1 MQAGLCIHNLPG
13 MGLDINRQQSRK
25 ASALLD
31 LMRQDLLAPILSIEG
46 HAELLK
52 EQIEDPDCLADL
64 KKVETAASQTR
75 TLVDE
80 MLAAETRQRGD
91 EERDSER
98 SKFKHDLRNSVG
110 AISGYSEIILEE
122 LEDADNLSDDVG
134 TYLNHQLTDSGK
146 LLQMLDTLFQ
156 TERDFGEGTGSGLDV
171 DISSVFDSFDRSDNE
186 AAVAIS
192 GKILVVD
199 DNDSNRNLLAHQL
212 SRQGHAIDTASSGSI
227 ALEMI
232 RKSAPDLILL
242 DLFMPDMNGFDVLR
256 EMNKDEALRAVP
268 VIIITGLSDKS
279 AAVKCIEAGAF
290 DLLIKP
296 VNPSL
301 LQARVSA
308 CLERKAWHDKEQAYQ
323 QELEKSY
330 TFIRKVFGRYL
341 SDEVVQQI
349 LESDDG
355 MQMGGGKQTV
365 TIMMTDIRGFSML
378 SQELDPQDCVK
389 LLNNYFGVMTPLI
402 QKYDGV
408 IDEFLGDA
416 ILAIFGAPVVTGDHA
431 QQAVACAIEM
441 QQAMA
446 EVNQNAQQWGLPP
459 IEMGIAVNTGEVV
472 VGNIGSETRSKY
484 GVVGHHVNLTAR
496 IESFTVGGQVM
507 ASEYT
512 IAGLEPEVTIARSLE
527 VEAKGI
533 KEPVTIHEVT
543 GIGAPYNLMLEDDEP
558 VLQALKQDLPV
569 TFNLLSGKA
578 IADERVTGVLTAAAE
593 GAANLSTSAEIE
605 LLTNLRMTIHGY
617 PGSEDD
623 QVFSKVTEILDK
635 QNGQHQY
642 IIKLT
647 STPIGAR
654 TYIRTLVVQQ

>member
-1 MQAGLCIHNLPG
+1 
-13 MGLDINRQQSRK
+13 MGIEINQQQSRK
-25 ASALLD
+25 ASARLD
-31 LMRQDLLAPILSIEG
+31 LLRQELLAPILSIEG
-46 HAELLK
+46 HVELLK
-52 EQIEDPDCLADL
+52 EQIEDQDCLADL
-64 KKVETAASQTR
+64 VKIESAATLTR

-80 MLAAETRQRGD
+80 MLVAETQERED
-91 EERDSER
+91 AERDSQR
-98 SKFKHDLRNSVG
+98 STYKHDLRNSVG

-122 LEDADNLSDDVG
+122 LEDADELTADTRTYLDHQLSD
-134 TYLNHQLTDSGK
+134 SFK

-156 TERDFGEGTGSGLDV
+156 SEREFGEDSESGLNV
-171 DISSVFDSFDRSDNE
+171 DISSVFDSFDRSDQE
-186 AAVAIS
+186 TAELIS
-192 GKILVVD
+192 GNILVVD

-212 SRQGHAIDTASSGSI
+212 RRQGHEITTAPSGRQ

-232 RKSAPDLILL
+232 RQSKPDLILL
-242 DLFMPDMNGFDVLR
+242 DLFMPDMNGFDVLK
-256 EMNKDEALRAVP
+256 EMHTDENLRSVP
-268 VIIITGLSDKS
+268 VIIITGLSDKE

-290 DLLIKP
+290 DLLLKP

-301 LQARVSA
+301 LGARVIA

-355 MQMGGGKQTV
+355 MQMGGGKQIV
-365 TIMMTDIRGFSML
+365 TIMMTDLRGFSML
-378 SQELDPQDCVK
+378 SQQLDPQDCVK

-416 ILAIFGAPVVTGDHA
+416 ILAIFGAPVVSDDHA

-441 QQAMA
+441 QQAMT
-446 EVNQNAQQWGLPP
+446 EVNRNNQEWGLPA

-484 GVVGHHVNLTAR
+484 GVVGHQVNLTAR
-496 IESFTVGGQVM
+496 IESFTVGGQIM
-507 ASEYT
+507 TSEYT
-512 IAGLEPEVTIARSLE
+512 VNAIESDVTIAQSLE

-533 KEPVTIHEVT
+533 REPVKIHEIT
-543 GIGAPYNLMLEDDEP
+543 GIGAPYNLSLADVDHSIQPLQREIP
-558 VLQALKQDLPV
+558 VS
-569 TFNLLSGKA
+569 FRRLSGKA
-578 IADERVTGVLTAAAE
+578 IADESVDGSLIAAAE
-593 GAANLSTSAEIE
+593 GVAQLATTAELEILS
-605 LLTNLRMTIHGY
+605 NLRMNIPGY

-623 QVFSKVTEILDK
+623 QIFSKVTDIADRKNER
-635 QNGQHQY
+635 NQY

-647 STPIGAR
+647 SAPLEAR
-654 TYIRTLVVQQ
+654 KYILSLIAQP

>member
-1 MQAGLCIHNLPG
+1 MNAE
-13 MGLDINRQQSRK
+13 RQQSRRD
-25 ASALLD
+25 SARLD
-31 LMRQDLLAPILSIEG
+31 LLRQELISPILSIEG
-46 HAELLK
+46 HAELLR
-52 EQIEDPDCLADL
+52 EQIRDEDCLADL
-64 KKVETAASQTR
+64 VRIVSAAELTR
-75 TLVDE
+75 KLIDE
-80 MLAAETRQRGD
+80 MLAAETQDLD
-91 EERDSER
+91 EEARGSER
-98 SKFKHDLRNSVG
+98 SRFKHDLRNSVG

-122 LEDADNLSDDVG
+122 LEDADDLNEDARA
-134 TYLNHQLTDSGK
+134 YLDNQLADSTK

-156 TERDFGEGTGSGLDV
+156 AEREFGENSASELGV
-171 DISSVFDSFDRSDNE
+171 DIHSVFDSFERSDNE
-186 AAVAIS
+186 TTETIS
-192 GKILVVD
+192 GRILVVD

-212 SRQGHAIDTASSGSI
+212 RRQGHDISTSPSGHQ

-232 RKSAPDLILL
+232 RDSAPDLILL

-256 EMNKDEALRAVP
+256 EMQKDEGLRAVP
-268 VIIITGLSDKS
+268 VIIITGLSDTE

-296 VNPSL
+296 VSPAL
-301 LQARVSA
+301 LDARVSF

-349 LESDDG
+349 LESDEG
-355 MQMGGGKQTV
+355 MQMGGGKQQV

-378 SQELDPQDCVK
+378 SQELDPQDCVRM
-389 LLNNYFGVMTPLI
+389 LNNYLGVMTPLI

-416 ILAIFGAPVVTGDHA
+416 ILAIFGAPVKTDDHA
-431 QQAVACAIEM
+431 QQAVACALEM

-446 EVNQNAQQWGLPP
+446 EVNHNNKEWGLPT

-512 IAGLEPEVTIARSLE
+512 VESLDSEVNIASSLK

-533 KEPVTIHEVT
+533 KEPVRIHDII
-543 GIGAPYNLMLEDDEP
+543 GIGAPYDLVLVADEQQLQVLNNELP
-558 VLQALKQDLPV
+558 VL
-569 TFNLLSGKA
+569 FNRLTGKA
-578 IADERVTGVLTAAAE
+578 IADELVDGALTAAAE
-593 GAANLSTSAEIE
+593 GIAHLATTAELA
-605 LLTNLRMTIHGY
+605 LLTNLRMKIPGY

-623 QVFSKVTEILDK
+623 QIFSKVTGILDE
-635 QNGQHQY
+635 QSGMNQY
-642 IIKLT
+642 IITLT
-647 STPIGAR
+647 STPFTAR
-654 TYIRTLVVQQ
+654 EYIRSQTSNKQR

>member
-1 MQAGLCIHNLPG
+1 VDLE
-13 MGLDINRQQSRK
+13 INSQQSRK
-25 ASALLD
+25 ASARLD
-31 LMRQDLLAPILSIEG
+31 LIRQELLAPILSIEG

-64 KKVETAASQTR
+64 NKIEIAATQTR
-75 TLVDE
+75 LLVDQ
-80 MLAAETRQRGD
+80 MLAAESRQCEGA
-91 EERDSER
+91 ERDSQR
-98 SKFKHDLRNSVG
+98 SRYRHDLRNSVG

-122 LEDADNLSDDVG
+122 LEDANRLGEDTR
-134 TYLNHQLTDSGK
+134 TYLDHQLADSQK
-146 LLQMLDTLFQ
+146 LLEMLDTLFQ
-156 TERDFGEGTGSGLDV
+156 SERELGEDLESGLNA
-171 DISSVFDSFDRSDNE
+171 DISSVFDSFDRSDKE
-186 AAVAIS
+186 TTDVIR

-212 SRQGHAIDTASSGSI
+212 RRQGHEISTAPSGVK

-232 RKSAPDLILL
+232 RESRPDLILL
-242 DLFMPDMNGFDVLR
+242 DLFMPDMNGFDVLK
-256 EMNKDEALRAVP
+256 EMHSDETLRAVP

-279 AAVKCIEAGAF
+279 AAVKSIEAGAF

-301 LQARVSA
+301 LGARVVA

-341 SDEVVQQI
+341 SDEVVKQI
-349 LESDDG
+349 LESDEG
-355 MQMGGGKQTV
+355 MQMGGGKQEV

-389 LLNNYFGVMTPLI
+389 MLNNYFGIMTPLI
-402 QKYDGV
+402 QKYSGV

-416 ILAIFGAPVVTGDHA
+416 ILAIFGAPVVTENHA
-431 QQAVACAIEM
+431 QQAVACALEM
-441 QQAMA
+441 QLAMT
-446 EVNQNAQQWGLPP
+446 EVNHNNQQWGLPN

-496 IESFTVGGQVM
+496 VESFTVGGQVM
-507 ASEYT
+507 VSEYT
-512 IAGLEPEVTIARSLE
+512 LNALEPKVTIAQSLE

-533 KEPVTIHEVT
+533 KVPVKIHQIT
-543 GIGAPYNLMLEDDEP
+543 GIGAPYDIQLDIEEQALE
-558 VLQALKQDLPV
+558 VLQHDIPV
-569 TFNLLSGKA
+569 SFQRLSDKA
-578 IADERVTGVLTAAAE
+578 VADERVAGALTAAAN
-593 GAANLSTSAEIE
+593 GTAQLKTTAKLDVMA
-605 LLTNLRMTIHGY
+605 NLRMNIPGY

-623 QVFSKVTEILDK
+623 QIFSKVTAIVNK
-635 QNGQHQY
+635 QNGQNEY
-642 IIKLT
+642 IIRLT
-647 STPIGAR
+647 SAPLEARKYIGS
-654 TYIRTLVVQQ
+654 LVVQS

>member
-1 MQAGLCIHNLPG
+1 MNAAQ
-13 MGLDINRQQSRK
+13 QQSRRD
-25 ASALLD
+25 SARLD
-31 LMRQDLLAPILSIEG
+31 LLRQELISPILSIEG
-46 HAELLK
+46 HAELLR
-52 EQIEDPDCLADL
+52 EQINDEDCLADL
-64 KKVETAASQTR
+64 KRIVSAAELTR
-75 TLVDE
+75 KLIDE
-80 MLAAETRQRGD
+80 MLATETQDLD
-91 EERDSER
+91 EEKRDSER
-98 SKFKHDLRNSVG
+98 SRFKHDLRNSVG

-122 LEDADNLSDDVG
+122 LEDADDLSEDAR
-134 TYLNHQLTDSGK
+134 TYLDNQLADSTK

-156 TERDFGEGTGSGLDV
+156 AEREFGEDSDAELDV
-171 DISSVFDSFDRSDNE
+171 DIHSVFDSFERSDNE
-186 AAVAIS
+186 TTKTIS
-192 GKILVVD
+192 GRILVVD

-212 SRQGHAIDTASSGSI
+212 RRQGHDISTAPSGRQ

-232 RKSAPDLILL
+232 RESAPDLILL

-256 EMNKDEALRAVP
+256 EMHKDEDLRAVP
-268 VIIITGLSDKS
+268 VIIITGLSDKE

-296 VNPSL
+296 VSPAL
-301 LQARVSA
+301 LDARVSF

-349 LESDDG
+349 LESDEG
-355 MQMGGGKQTV
+355 MQMGGGKQQV

-378 SQELDPQDCVK
+378 SQELDPQDCVRM
-389 LLNNYFGVMTPLI
+389 LNNYFGVMTPLI

-416 ILAIFGAPVVTGDHA
+416 ILAVFGAPVKTDDHA
-431 QQAVACAIEM
+431 QQAVACALEM

-446 EVNQNAQQWGLPP
+446 EVNHNNEEWGLPA

-507 ASEYT
+507 VSEYT
-512 IAGLEPEVTIARSLE
+512 IESLEAEVTVAQSLQ

-533 KEPVTIHEVT
+533 KEPVRIHDIV
-543 GIGAPYNLMLEDDEP
+543 GIGAPYDLVLATTEQQLLVLENELP
-558 VLQALKQDLPV
+558 VL
-569 TFNLLSGKA
+569 FNRLTGKA
-578 IADERVTGVLTAAAE
+578 IADELVEGVLTAAAE
-593 GAANLSTSAEIE
+593 GVAHLATTAE
-605 LLTNLRMTIHGY
+605 LAMLANLRMRIPGY
-617 PGSEDD
+617 AGSEDD
-623 QVFSKVTEILDK
+623 QTFSKVTGILEE
-635 QNGQHQY
+635 QNGKNCY
-642 IIKLT
+642 VITLT
-647 STPIGAR
+647 STPFAAR
-654 TYIRTLVVQQ
+654 EYIRSQTTNKQR

>member
-1 MQAGLCIHNLPG
+1 LNQNE
-13 MGLDINRQQSRK
+13 QQSRK
-25 ASALLD
+25 ASARLD
-31 LMRQDLLAPILSIEG
+31 LLRQELLAPILSIEG
-46 HAELLK
+46 HSELLQ
-52 EQIEDPDCLADL
+52 EQIKDQDCLADL
-64 KKVETAASQTR
+64 EKIETAAAQTR
-75 TLVDE
+75 ALIDE
-80 MLAAETRQRGD
+80 MLASETQQR
-91 EERDSER
+91 EKAARDTQR
-98 SKFKHDLRNSVG
+98 SGFKHDLRNSVG

-122 LEDADNLSDDVG
+122 LEDADQLNDDIR

-156 TERDFGEGTGSGLDV
+156 AEREFGEDSGSELNV
-171 DISSVFDSFDRSDNE
+171 EISSVFDSFDQSDKE
-186 AAVAIS
+186 AVETIS
-192 GKILVVD
+192 GNILVVD

-212 SRQGHAIDTASSGSI
+212 RRQGHQISTAASGRQ
-227 ALEMI
+227 ALQMVRETQ
-232 RKSAPDLILL
+232 PDLILL

-256 EMNKDEALRAVP
+256 EMHKDESLRAVP
-268 VIIITGLSDKS
+268 VIIITGLSDKN

-301 LQARVSA
+301 LGARVVA

-349 LESDDG
+349 LESDEG
-355 MQMGGGKQTV
+355 MEMGGGKRTV
-365 TIMMTDIRGFSML
+365 TIMMTDIRGFSVL
-378 SQELDPQDCVK
+378 SQELDPQDCVRI
-389 LLNNYFGVMTPLI
+389 LNNYFGVMTPLI
-402 QKYDGV
+402 QKHNGV

-416 ILAIFGAPVVTGDHA
+416 ILAIFGAPVTSDIHA

-441 QQAMA
+441 QQAMS
-446 EVNQNAQQWGLPP
+446 EVNHNNEQWGLPA

-512 IAGLEPEVTIARSLE
+512 VASLVPEVTIAQSLK

-533 KEPVTIHEVT
+533 KEPVTIHEIT
-543 GIGAPYNLMLEDDEP
+543 GIGAPYSLMLEDDEQTLHP
-558 VLQALKQDLPV
+558 LKQELPV
-569 TFNLLSGKA
+569 SFNLLSGKA

-593 GAANLSTSAEIE
+593 GVAALTTAVEMDV
-605 LLTNLRMTIHGY
+605 LTNLRMTIPGY
-617 PGSEDD
+617 AGSEND
-623 QVFSKVTEILDK
+623 QVFSKVTEIVARE
-635 QNGQHQY
+635 NGQRQY

-647 STPIGAR
+647 SAPLDAR
-654 TYIRTLVVQQ
+654 KYIRSLMVQ

>member
-1 MQAGLCIHNLPG
+1 MS
-13 MGLDINRQQSRK
+13 LDQQQSRQ
-25 ASALLD
+25 ANARLD
-31 LMRQDLLAPILSIEG
+31 LLRQDLLAPILSIEG
-46 HAELLK
+46 HAELLR
-52 EQIEDPDCLADL
+52 EQIKDPDCLDDL
-64 KKVETAASQTR
+64 KKIETAANQTR
-75 TLVDE
+75 HLIDE
-80 MLAAETRQRGD
+80 MLAAETHTRND
-91 EERDSER
+91 DERDSQR
-98 SKFKHDLRNSVG
+98 SGFKHDLRNSVG
-110 AISGYSEIILEE
+110 AISGYSEIILED
-122 LEDADNLSDDVG
+122 LEDVEQLSADAQ
-134 TYLNHQLTDSGK
+134 TYLEHQLADSLT

-156 TERDFGEGTGSGLDV
+156 SEQDFGENSETDLDV
-171 DISSVFDSFDRSDNE
+171 DISSVFDSFDRSDKE
-186 AAVAIS
+186 AGETIS
-192 GKILVVD
+192 GNILVVD

-212 SRQGHAIDTASSGSI
+212 RRQGHQITTAPSGLQ

-232 RKSAPDLILL
+232 RENRPDLILL

-256 EMNKDEALRAVP
+256 EMNKDEDLRAVP
-268 VIIITGLSDKS
+268 VIIITGLNDKS

-296 VNPSL
+296 VNPSML
-301 LQARVSA
+301 GARVTA
-308 CLERKAWHDKEQAYQ
+308 CLQRKSWHDKEQAYQ

-355 MQMGGGKQTV
+355 MEMGGGKRIV
-365 TIMMTDIRGFSML
+365 TIMMTDIRGFSIL

-389 LLNNYFGVMTPLI
+389 MLNNYFGVMTPLI
-402 QKYDGV
+402 QKYNGV

-416 ILAIFGAPVVTGDHA
+416 ILAIFGAPVRTDEHA

-446 EVNQNAQQWGLPP
+446 EVNANNEKWDLPT

-512 IAGLEPEVTIARSLE
+512 IAALDPEVTIAQSLE

-533 KEPVTIHEVT
+533 KEPVKIHEIT
-543 GIGAPYNLMLEDDEP
+543 GIGNPYELTLESDQQDLQPLE
-558 VLQALKQDLPV
+558 QALAVSFK
-569 TFNLLSGKA
+569 LLSGKA
-578 IADERVTGVLTAAAE
+578 VADKLVTGVLTDAAV
-593 GAANLSTSAEIE
+593 GAAILSTSADLE
-605 LLTNLRMTIHGY
+605 LLTNLRMQLSGY
-617 PGSEDD
+617 PGAEND
-623 QVFSKVTEILDK
+623 QVFSKVTDVLEK
-635 QNGQHQY
+635 QNEHHRY
-642 IIKLT
+642 LIKLT
-647 STPIGAR
+647 SAPIATR
-654 TYIRTLVVQQ
+654 AYIRSLLNQ

>member
-1 MQAGLCIHNLPG
+1 
-13 MGLDINRQQSRK
+13 MGLKISRQQSRK
-25 ASALLD
+25 ESARLD
-31 LMRQDLLAPILSIEG
+31 LLRQDLIAPVLSIEG

-52 EQIEDPDCLADL
+52 EQIEDQDCLADL
-64 KKVETAASQTR
+64 EKIGTAAALTR
-75 TLVDE
+75 TLFDE
-80 MLAAETRQRGD
+80 MLSAETEQRD
-91 EERDSER
+91 EDQRDSQR
-98 SKFKHDLRNSVG
+98 SRFRHDLRNSVG
-110 AISGYSEIILEE
+110 AISGYSEIIMDE
-122 LEDADNLSDDVG
+122 LEDAGELSAEAH
-134 TYLNHQLTDSGK
+134 TYLDRQLADSVK
-146 LLQMLDTLFQ
+146 LLQMLDTMFQ
-156 TERDFGEGTGSGLDV
+156 DEREFGEESGSGLDV
-171 DISSVFDSFDRSDNE
+171 DVGSVFDSFDRSDQETGETIHGN
-186 AAVAIS
+186 
-192 GKILVVD
+192 ILVVD

-212 SRQGHAIDTASSGSI
+212 KRQGHTVSTAPSGLE

-232 RKSAPDLILL
+232 RDSRPDLILL

-256 EMNKDEALRAVP
+256 EMHTDEALRAVP
-268 VIIITGLSDKS
+268 VIIITGLNDKN

-301 LQARVSA
+301 LGARVVA

-389 LLNNYFGVMTPLI
+389 MLNNYFGVMTPLI

-416 ILAIFGAPVVTGDHA
+416 ILAIFGAPVASETHA
-431 QQAVACAIEM
+431 QQSLACAIEM
-441 QQAMA
+441 QKAMT
-446 EVNQNAQQWGLPP
+446 EVNHRNRKWGLPA

-507 ASEYT
+507 ASEFT
-512 IAGLEPEVTIARSLE
+512 IDQVESEVSIAQSLE

-533 KEPVTIHEVT
+533 KEPVRIHEIT
-543 GIGAPYNLMLEDDEP
+543 GIGAPYNLQLEDVEQAVSPLQQEMP
-558 VLQALKQDLPV
+558 VS
-569 TFNLLSGKA
+569 FRRLSGKA
-578 IADERVTGVLTAAAE
+578 IADEGVDGFLIAAAE
-593 GAANLSTSAEIE
+593 GVAQLSTMEKLEI
-605 LLTNLRMTIHGY
+605 LTDLRMNIPGY
-617 PGSEDD
+617 PGSEND
-623 QVFSKVTEILDK
+623 QIFSKVTAITDK
-635 QNGQHQY
+635 HNGQNQY

-647 STPIGAR
+647 SAPLEAR
-654 TYIRTLVVQQ
+654 KYIHSMIVQQ

>member
-1 MQAGLCIHNLPG
+1 
-13 MGLDINRQQSRK
+13 MGIEISQTESRR
-25 ASALLD
+25 ASARLD
-31 LMRQDLLAPILSIEG
+31 LLRQELLAPILSIEG

-52 EQIEDPDCLADL
+52 EQIKDQACLADME
-64 KKVETAASQTR
+64 KIDTAASMTR
-75 TLVDE
+75 KLIDE
-80 MLAAETRQRGD
+80 MLAAETQQRED
-91 EERDSER
+91 AERDSQR

-122 LEDADNLSDDVG
+122 LEDAEDITADLRTYLEHQLSDAF
-134 TYLNHQLTDSGK
+134 K

-156 TERDFGEGTGSGLDV
+156 SEREFGEDSESGLNV
-171 DISSVFDSFDRSDNE
+171 DISSVFDSFDRSDQE
-186 AAVAIS
+186 TAEHIS
-192 GKILVVD
+192 GNILVVD

-212 SRQGHAIDTASSGSI
+212 RRQGHQISTAPSGRK

-232 RKSAPDLILL
+232 RESLPDLILL
-242 DLFMPDMNGFDVLR
+242 DLFMPDMNGFDVLK
-256 EMNKDEALRAVP
+256 EMHADEALRSVP

-301 LQARVSA
+301 LGARVIA

-355 MQMGGGKQTV
+355 MQMGGGKQIV

-389 LLNNYFGVMTPLI
+389 MLNNYFGVMTPLI
-402 QKYDGV
+402 QKYAGV

-416 ILAIFGAPVVTGDHA
+416 ILAIFGAPVVTDDHA

-446 EVNQNAQQWGLPP
+446 EVNHNNQQWGLPS

-496 IESFTVGGQVM
+496 IESFTVGGQIM

-512 IAGLEPEVTIARSLE
+512 VNALEPEVTIAQSLE

-533 KEPVTIHEVT
+533 KTPVRIHDII
-543 GIGAPYNLMLEDDEP
+543 GIGAPYDLYLEVDNPDVQPLQRDVP
-558 VLQALKQDLPV
+558 VS
-569 TFNLLSGKA
+569 FRRLSGKA
-578 IADERVTGVLTAAAE
+578 IADESAEGTITAAAE
-593 GAANLSTSAEIE
+593 GVAQLATNTE
-605 LLTNLRMTIHGY
+605 LELMSNLRMNIPGY

-623 QVFSKVTEILDK
+623 QIFSKVTAIAEK
-635 QNGQHQY
+635 RNGQNQY

-647 STPIGAR
+647 SAPVEAR
-654 TYIRTLVVQQ
+654 KFLLSLIVQQ

>member
-1 MQAGLCIHNLPG
+1 
-13 MGLDINRQQSRK
+13 MGIKISQQHSRK
-25 ASALLD
+25 ASARLD
-31 LMRQDLLAPILSIEG
+31 LLRQELIAPILSIEG
-46 HAELLK
+46 HAVLLK
-52 EQIEDPDCLADL
+52 EQIADPDCLADL
-64 KKVETAASQTR
+64 KKIETAASQTR

-80 MLAAETRQRGD
+80 MLVAETQKRED
-91 EERDSER
+91 AERDSQR
-98 SKFKHDLRNSVG
+98 SGFKHDLRNSVG

-122 LEDADNLSDDVG
+122 LEDADELSEDARA
-134 TYLNHQLTDSGK
+134 YLDNQLADSFK
-146 LLQMLDTLFQ
+146 LLKMLDTLFQ
-156 TERDFGEGTGSGLDV
+156 AEREFGEDSGTGLNV
-171 DISSVFDSFDRSDNE
+171 DIKSVFDSFDRSDKE
-186 AAVAIS
+186 TVDVIS
-192 GKILVVD
+192 GNILVVD
-199 DNDSNRNLLAHQL
+199 DNDSSRNLLAHQL
-212 SRQGHAIDTASSGSI
+212 RRQGHTISTASSGRQ

-232 RKSAPDLILL
+232 RKSKPDLILL
-242 DLFMPDMNGFDVLR
+242 DLFMPDMNGFDVLQK
-256 EMNKDEALRAVP
+256 MYTDEALRAVP
-268 VIIITGLSDKS
+268 VIIITGLNDKS

-301 LQARVSA
+301 LGARVVA
-308 CLERKAWHDKEQAYQ
+308 CLERKAWHDKELAYQ

-349 LESDDG
+349 LASDAG
-355 MQMGGGKQTV
+355 MQMGGGKQVV

-389 LLNNYFGVMTPLI
+389 ILNNYFGVMTPLI

-416 ILAIFGAPVVTGDHA
+416 ILAIFGAPVVTENHA

-441 QQAMA
+441 QQAMG
-446 EVNQNAQQWGLPP
+446 EVNYNNQQWGLPS

-496 IESFTVGGQVM
+496 IESFTVGGQIM

-512 IAGLEPEVTIARSLE
+512 VNQLEPEVSIAQSLK

-533 KEPVTIHEVT
+533 KEPVTIHEII
-543 GIGAPYNLMLEDDEP
+543 GIGAPYNLLMEDE
-558 VLQALKQDLPV
+558 DLVVQPLRRDIPV
-569 TFNLLSGKA
+569 TFRCLSGKA
-578 IADERVTGVLTAAAE
+578 IADEHAEGVLTAAAE
-593 GAANLSTSAEIE
+593 GVAQLSAVEDMEI
-605 LLTNLRMTIHGY
+605 LTNLRMNIPGY
-617 PGSEDD
+617 PSSEDD
-623 QVFSKVTEILDK
+623 QVFGKITSISDK
-635 QNGQHQY
+635 KDGQNQY

-647 STPIGAR
+647 SAPLSAR
-654 TYIRTLVVQQ
+654 KYIQSLIVQP

>member
-1 MQAGLCIHNLPG
+1 LNSVQK
-13 MGLDINRQQSRK
+13 QSRLD
-25 ASALLD
+25 SARLD
-31 LMRQDLLAPILSIEG
+31 LLRQELVSPILSIEG
-46 HAELLK
+46 HAELLR
-52 EQIEDPDCLADL
+52 EHIRDEDCLADL
-64 KKVETAASQTR
+64 EKVVSAAALTR
-75 TLVDE
+75 KLIDE
-80 MLAAETRQRGD
+80 MLDAETQDLD
-91 EERDSER
+91 ERKRDTER
-98 SKFKHDLRNSVG
+98 SRFKHDLRNSVG

-122 LEDADNLSDDVG
+122 LEDVDDLSEDAR
-134 TYLNHQLTDSGK
+134 TYLDNQLADATK

-156 TERDFGEGTGSGLDV
+156 AERDFGEDSESDLDV
-171 DISSVFDSFDRSDNE
+171 DIHSVFDSFERSDNE
-186 AAVAIS
+186 ATKTLS
-192 GKILVVD
+192 GRILVVD

-212 SRQGHAIDTASSGSI
+212 GRQGHDISTSPSGRQ

-232 RKSAPDLILL
+232 RESAPDLILL
-242 DLFMPDMNGFDVLR
+242 DLFMPDMNGFDVLS
-256 EMNKDEALRAVP
+256 EMYKDEDLRAVP
-268 VIIITGLSDKS
+268 VIIITGLSDKE

-296 VNPSL
+296 VFPAL
-301 LQARVSA
+301 LQARVMA

-349 LESDDG
+349 LESDEG
-355 MQMGGGKQTV
+355 MQMGGGKQQV

-389 LLNNYFGVMTPLI
+389 MLNNYFGVMTPLI

-416 ILAIFGAPVVTGDHA
+416 ILAIFGAPVKTDDHA

-441 QQAMA
+441 QQAMV
-446 EVNQNAQQWGLPP
+446 EVNHNNLEWGLPT

-512 IAGLEPEVTIARSLE
+512 VAALDSEVTIAQSMK

-533 KEPVTIHEVT
+533 KAPVRIHEII
-543 GIGAPYNLMLEDDEP
+543 GIGAPFNLVLASDEQQP
-558 VLQALKQDLPV
+558 QALMNELPV
-569 TFNLLSGKA
+569 FFNRLTGKA
-578 IADERVTGVLTAAAE
+578 VAGELVDGFLTAAAASTAHLATRVE
-593 GAANLSTSAEIE
+593 LSM
-605 LLTNLRMTIHGY
+605 LTNLRMSIPGY
-617 PGSEDD
+617 PGHEDD
-623 QVFSKVTEILDK
+623 QAFSKVTGILEEHDGRNHYEIT
-635 QNGQHQY
+635 
-642 IIKLT
+642 LT
-647 STPIGAR
+647 STPFAAR
-654 TYIRTLVVQQ
+654 EYIRSQITEEQR

>member
-1 MQAGLCIHNLPG
+1 LNAAQKI
-13 MGLDINRQQSRK
+13 SRRD
-25 ASALLD
+25 SARLD
-31 LMRQDLLAPILSIEG
+31 LLRQELISPVLSIEG
-46 HAELLK
+46 HAELLRD
-52 EQIEDPDCLADL
+52 QIRDEDCLSDL
-64 KKVETAASQTR
+64 NRIVSAASLTR

-80 MLAAETRQRGD
+80 MLAAETQELDD
-91 EERDSER
+91 EKRDSER
-98 SKFKHDLRNSVG
+98 SRFKHDLRNSVG

-122 LEDADNLSDDVG
+122 LDDLDDLSEDAR
-134 TYLNHQLTDSGK
+134 TYLDHQLADSAK

-156 TERDFGEGTGSGLDV
+156 AEREFGEDSESDLDV
-171 DISSVFDSFDRSDNE
+171 DIGSVFDSFERSDNE
-186 AAVAIS
+186 TTEAIS
-192 GKILVVD
+192 GRILVVD

-212 SRQGHAIDTASSGSI
+212 RRQGHDISTSPSGRQ

-256 EMNKDEALRAVP
+256 EMHKDEGLRAVP
-268 VIIITGLSDKS
+268 VIIITGLSDKE

-296 VNPSL
+296 VSPAL
-301 LQARVSA
+301 LEARVLA

-349 LESDDG
+349 LESDEG
-355 MQMGGGKQTV
+355 MQMGGGKQQV

-389 LLNNYFGVMTPLI
+389 VLNNYFGVMTPLI

-416 ILAIFGAPVVTGDHA
+416 ILAIFGAPVKSDDHA
-431 QQAVACAIEM
+431 QQAVACALEM

-446 EVNQNAQQWGLPP
+446 EVNHNNQEWGLPT

-512 IAGLEPEVTIARSLE
+512 VAELDSEVTVAHSMK

-533 KEPVTIHEVT
+533 KEPVRIHDIV
-543 GIGAPYNLMLEDDEP
+543 GIGPPYNLVLTADEQQVQALSTELP
-558 VLQALKQDLPV
+558 VL
-569 TFNLLSGKA
+569 FNLLTGKA
-578 IADERVTGVLTAAAE
+578 IADELLDGVLTAAAE
-593 GAANLSTSAEIE
+593 GIAHLATVAE
-605 LLTNLRMTIHGY
+605 LAMLTNLRMKIPGY

-623 QVFSKVTEILDK
+623 QTFSKITGILEAK
-635 QNGQHQY
+635 NGKNHY
-642 IIKLT
+642 VITLT
-647 STPIGAR
+647 STPFAAR
-654 TYIRTLVVQQ
+654 EYIRSQTIDQEGCE

>member
-1 MQAGLCIHNLPG
+1 
-13 MGLDINRQQSRK
+13 MGLKISHQQSRK
-25 ASALLD
+25 DSARLD
-31 LMRQDLLAPILSIEG
+31 LLRQELLAPILSIEG

-52 EQIEDPDCLADL
+52 EQIEDEDCLADL
-64 KKVETAASQTR
+64 KKIDTAAAQTR
-75 TLVDE
+75 LLIDE
-80 MLAAETRQRGD
+80 MLAAETQQRED
-91 EERDSER
+91 AKRDSQR
-98 SKFKHDLRNSVG
+98 SGFKHDLRNSVG
-110 AISGYSEIILEE
+110 AISGYSEIIVEE
-122 LEDADNLSDDVG
+122 LEDADELGEDAR
-134 TYLNHQLTDSGK
+134 TYLEHQLADSLK

-156 TERDFGEGTGSGLDV
+156 SEREFGEDSESGLNV
-171 DISSVFDSFDRSDNE
+171 DISSVFDSFDRSDKE
-186 AAVAIS
+186 TAEDIS
-192 GKILVVD
+192 GNILVVD
-199 DNDSNRNLLAHQL
+199 DNESNRTLLAHQL
-212 SRQGHAIDTASSGSI
+212 RRQGHEITTAASGSQ
-227 ALEMI
+227 ALKMI
-232 RKSAPDLILL
+232 RESRPDLILL

-256 EMNKDEALRAVP
+256 EMNTDEALRAVP
-268 VIIITGLSDKS
+268 VIIITGLNDKD

-301 LQARVSA
+301 LGARVIA

-355 MQMGGGKQTV
+355 MQMGGGKQVV

-389 LLNNYFGVMTPLI
+389 MLNNYFGVMTPLI

-416 ILAIFGAPVVTGDHA
+416 ILAIFGAPVVSDNHA

-441 QQAMA
+441 QRAMA
-446 EVNQNAQQWGLPP
+446 EVNLNNQQWGLPT

-496 IESFTVGGQVM
+496 IESFTVGGQLM
-507 ASEYT
+507 ASEFT
-512 IAGLEPEVTIARSLE
+512 VNALEPEVTIAQSLE

-533 KEPVTIHEVT
+533 KEPVTIHEIT
-543 GIGAPYNLMLEDDEP
+543 GIGTPYNLYLESGEQAVHALAQPMP
-558 VLQALKQDLPV
+558 VSFKRV
-569 TFNLLSGKA
+569 TGKA
-578 IADERVTGVLTAAAE
+578 IADEREKGVLTAAAE
-593 GAANLSTSAEIE
+593 GAAQLSTGADLE
-605 LLTNLRMTIHGY
+605 LMTNLRMNIPGY

-623 QVFSKVTEILDK
+623 QIFSKVTARLDSK
-635 QNGQHQY
+635 NGQNQY
-642 IIKLT
+642 IITLT
-647 STPIGAR
+647 SAPLEAR
-654 TYIRTLVVQQ
+654 KYIRSLIVQQ

>member
-1 MQAGLCIHNLPG
+1 LNSAQKI
-13 MGLDINRQQSRK
+13 SRRD
-25 ASALLD
+25 SARLD
-31 LMRQDLLAPILSIEG
+31 LLRQELISPVLSIEG
-46 HAELLK
+46 HAELLR
-52 EQIEDPDCLADL
+52 EQIKDEDCLTDL
-64 KKVETAASQTR
+64 NRIVSAAALTR
-75 TLVDE
+75 KLVDE
-80 MLAAETRQRGD
+80 MLAAETQDLD
-91 EERDSER
+91 EKERDSER
-98 SKFKHDLRNSVG
+98 SRFKHDLRNSVG

-122 LEDADNLSDDVG
+122 LEDLDDLSEDAR
-134 TYLNHQLTDSGK
+134 TYLDHQLADSTK

-156 TERDFGEGTGSGLDV
+156 AEREFGEDSESELDV
-171 DISSVFDSFDRSDNE
+171 DIHSVFDSFERSDNE
-186 AAVAIS
+186 TTEAIS
-192 GKILVVD
+192 GRILVVD

-212 SRQGHAIDTASSGSI
+212 RRQGHDISTSPSGRQ

-232 RKSAPDLILL
+232 REAAPDLILL

-256 EMNKDEALRAVP
+256 EMHKDEVLRAVP
-268 VIIITGLSDKS
+268 VIIITGLSDKE

-296 VNPSL
+296 VSPAL
-301 LQARVSA
+301 LDARVSF

-349 LESDDG
+349 LESDEG
-355 MQMGGGKQTV
+355 MQMGGGKQQV

-389 LLNNYFGVMTPLI
+389 MLNNYFGVMTPLI

-416 ILAIFGAPVVTGDHA
+416 ILAIFGAPVKSDEHA
-431 QQAVACAIEM
+431 QQAVACALEM
-441 QQAMA
+441 QQAMV
-446 EVNQNAQQWGLPP
+446 EVNHNNLEWGLPT

-512 IAGLEPEVTIARSLE
+512 VAELDAEVTVAHSMK

-533 KEPVTIHEVT
+533 KEPVRIHDIV
-543 GIGAPYNLMLEDDEP
+543 GIGAPYNLALATDEQQVQSLSNELP
-558 VLQALKQDLPV
+558 VL
-569 TFNLLSGKA
+569 FNLLTGKA
-578 IADERVTGVLTAAAE
+578 IADELIDGVLVAAAE
-593 GAANLSTSAEIE
+593 GIAHLATVAELSM
-605 LLTNLRMTIHGY
+605 LTNLRMKITGY

-623 QVFSKVTEILDK
+623 QTFSKVTGILESK
-635 QNGQHQY
+635 NGKNHY
-642 IIKLT
+642 VITLT
-647 STPIGAR
+647 STPFAAR
-654 TYIRTLVVQQ
+654 EYIRSQTLN

>member
-1 MQAGLCIHNLPG
+1 MSQEQ
-13 MGLDINRQQSRK
+13 QQSRQ
-25 ASALLD
+25 ASARLD
-31 LMRQDLLAPILSIEG
+31 LLRQELLAPILSIEG

-52 EQIEDPDCLADL
+52 EQIEDQDCLADL
-64 KKVETAASQTR
+64 VKIETAASQSR
-75 TLVDE
+75 ALVDE
-80 MLAAETRQRGD
+80 MLAAETLER
-91 EERDSER
+91 EKSERDTQR
-98 SKFKHDLRNSVG
+98 SGFKHDLRNSVG

-122 LEDADNLSDDVG
+122 LEDLDQLGNDARAYLELQLADSQ
-134 TYLNHQLTDSGK
+134 T

-156 TERDFGEGTGSGLDV
+156 AERDFGEDSETGLSV
-171 DISSVFDSFDRSDNE
+171 DIDAVFDSFDRSE
-186 AAVAIS
+186 REQSATIS
-192 GKILVVD
+192 GNILVVD

-212 SRQGHAIDTASSGSI
+212 NRQGHQISTAASGQK

-232 RKSAPDLILL
+232 RETRPDLILL
-242 DLFMPDMNGFDVLR
+242 DLFMPGMNGFDVLR
-256 EMNKDEALRAVP
+256 EMNSDEDLRAVP
-268 VIIITGLSDKS
+268 VIIITGLNDTN

-301 LQARVSA
+301 LGARVTA
-308 CLERKAWHDKEQAYQ
+308 CLERKSWHDKEQAYQ
-323 QELEKSY
+323 QELEKNY

-355 MQMGGGKQTV
+355 MEMGGAKRTV
-365 TIMMTDIRGFSML
+365 TIMMTDIRGFSIL

-389 LLNNYFGVMTPLI
+389 MLNNYFGVMTPLI
-402 QKYDGV
+402 QKHDGV

-416 ILAIFGAPVVTGDHA
+416 ILAIFGAPVKTEYHA

-446 EVNQNAQQWGLPP
+446 EVNYNNKQWGLPS

-512 IAGLEPEVTIARSLE
+512 IAALEPEVVIAQSLE

-533 KEPVTIHEVT
+533 KEPVKIHEIT
-543 GIGAPYNLMLEDDEP
+543 AIGAPYNLTLDNEEQI
-558 VLQALKQDLPV
+558 LQPLVQELPV
-569 TFNLLSGKA
+569 NYKLLSGKA
-578 IADERVTGVLTAAAE
+578 IADEHMTGVLTAAAE
-593 GAANLSTSAEIE
+593 GVASLSTAAELE
-605 LLTNLRMTIHGY
+605 LLTNLRMILNGY
-617 PGSEDD
+617 AGAEND
-623 QVFSKVTEILDK
+623 QVFSKVTEIIAPQDGK
-635 QNGQHQY
+635 NQY
-642 IIKLT
+642 IIKFT
-647 STPIGAR
+647 SAPIGAR
-654 TYIRTLVVQQ
+654 EYIRSLLGPVKADPKEEAKT

>member
-1 MQAGLCIHNLPG
+1 LNSAQKT
-13 MGLDINRQQSRK
+13 SRRD
-25 ASALLD
+25 SARLD
-31 LMRQDLLAPILSIEG
+31 LLRQELISPVLSIEG
-46 HAELLK
+46 HAELLR
-52 EQIEDPDCLADL
+52 EQIQDEDCLSDL
-64 KKVETAASQTR
+64 NKIVSAAAQTR
-75 TLVDE
+75 NLVDE
-80 MLAAETRQRGD
+80 MLAAETQD
-91 EERDSER
+91 LNEQDRDSER
-98 SKFKHDLRNSVG
+98 SRFKHDLRNSVG

-122 LEDADNLSDDVG
+122 LEDMDDLSEDAR
-134 TYLNHQLTDSGK
+134 TYLDHQLADSTK

-156 TERDFGEGTGSGLDV
+156 AEREFGEDSESELDV
-171 DISSVFDSFDRSDNE
+171 DIGSVFDSFERSDNE
-186 AAVAIS
+186 TTEAIS
-192 GKILVVD
+192 GRILVVD

-212 SRQGHAIDTASSGSI
+212 RRQGHDISTSPSGRQ

-232 RKSAPDLILL
+232 RESAPDLILL

-256 EMNKDEALRAVP
+256 EMHKDEDLRAVP
-268 VIIITGLSDKS
+268 VIIITGLSDKE

-296 VNPSL
+296 VSPAL
-301 LQARVSA
+301 LKARVLA

-349 LESDDG
+349 LESDEG
-355 MQMGGGKQTV
+355 MQMGGGKQQV

-389 LLNNYFGVMTPLI
+389 MLNNYFGVMTPLI

-416 ILAIFGAPVVTGDHA
+416 ILAIFGAPVKSDDHA
-431 QQAVACAIEM
+431 QQAVACALEM
-441 QQAMA
+441 QQAMT
-446 EVNQNAQQWGLPP
+446 EVNHNNQQWGLPT

-512 IAGLEPEVTIARSLE
+512 VAELDSEVTVAHSMK

-533 KEPVTIHEVT
+533 KEPVRIHDIV
-543 GIGAPYNLMLEDDEP
+543 GIGAPYNLALAVDEQQVQELSNQLP
-558 VLQALKQDLPV
+558 VL
-569 TFNLLSGKA
+569 FNLLTGKA
-578 IADERVTGVLTAAAE
+578 IADELVDGVLIAAAE
-593 GAANLSTSAEIE
+593 GIAHLATVAE
-605 LLTNLRMTIHGY
+605 LAMLTNLRMKIPGY

-623 QVFSKVTEILDK
+623 QTFSKVTGILEAK
-635 QNGQHQY
+635 NGKNHY
-642 IIKLT
+642 VITLT
-647 STPIGAR
+647 STPFAVR
-654 TYIRTLVVQQ
+654 EYIRSQTLI

>member
-1 MQAGLCIHNLPG
+1 LKSSQQHN
-13 MGLDINRQQSRK
+13 RRV
-25 ASALLD
+25 SARLD
-31 LMRQDLLAPILSIEG
+31 LLHQELLAPILSIEG

-52 EQIEDPDCLADL
+52 EQINDQDCLADL
-64 KKVETAASQTR
+64 KKIEIAATQTR
-75 TLVDE
+75 KLVDE
-80 MLAAETRQRGD
+80 MLASEAEQRED
-91 EERDSER
+91 AERDSQR
-98 SKFKHDLRNSVG
+98 SGFKHDLRNSVG

-122 LEDADNLSDDVG
+122 LEDIDELSEDVR
-134 TYLNHQLTDSGK
+134 TYLDHQLADSGK

-156 TERDFGEGTGSGLDV
+156 AEREFGEASESKLNV
-171 DISSVFDSFDRSDNE
+171 DISSVFDSFDRLDDETADSIRGN
-186 AAVAIS
+186 
-192 GKILVVD
+192 ILVVD

-212 SRQGHAIDTASSGSI
+212 RRQGHQISTAPSGRQ
-227 ALEMI
+227 ALEII
-232 RKSAPDLILL
+232 RDIRPDLILL

-256 EMNKDEALRAVP
+256 EMHKDEELRAVP

-301 LQARVSA
+301 LGARVIA

-355 MQMGGGKQTV
+355 MQMGGGKQVV

-389 LLNNYFGVMTPLI
+389 MLNNYFGVMTPLI
-402 QKYDGV
+402 QKHDGV

-416 ILAIFGAPVVTGDHA
+416 ILAIFGAPVVTEDHA

-441 QQAMA
+441 QQAMT
-446 EVNQNAQQWGLPP
+446 EVNHNNQRWGLPT

-512 IAGLEPEVTIARSLE
+512 VASLKPEVTIAQSLE

-533 KEPVTIHEVT
+533 KEPVTIHEIT
-543 GIGAPYNLMLEDDEP
+543 GIGAPFNLQLESNEFSLRP
-558 VLQALKQDLPV
+558 LTQDLPV
-569 TFNLLSGKA
+569 TFKLLSGKA
-578 IADERVTGVLTAAAE
+578 VADERVTGMLTAAAD
-593 GAANLSTSAEIE
+593 GVANLSTVAEIE
-605 LLTNLRMTIHGY
+605 LLTNLRMNIPGY

-623 QVFSKVTEILDK
+623 QIFSKVTEVAGK
-635 QNGQHQY
+635 QDGTNQY

-647 STPIGAR
+647 SAPLDAR
-654 TYIRTLVVQQ
+654 KYIRSLTVQA